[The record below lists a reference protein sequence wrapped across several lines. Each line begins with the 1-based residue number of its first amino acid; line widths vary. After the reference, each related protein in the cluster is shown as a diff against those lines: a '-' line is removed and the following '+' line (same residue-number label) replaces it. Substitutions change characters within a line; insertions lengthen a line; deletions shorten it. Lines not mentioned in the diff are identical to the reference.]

1 MLKVVDLFIDFLLLV
16 GEGDRKIRPTQ
27 RVSLEK
33 YRTMLYKEQ
42 GRKCKYCGASKR
54 KANFQ
59 IDHIHPVVMGGS
71 NDYENLQLLCPSCN
85 QRKGMQSDAEF
96 RERYKSL
103 LPKRGGIPQS
113 VIPAEKFRAVTKETT
128 ESERVK
134 AFRKTKYLSPRDRI
148 RGGAI
153 GSAIAVIAVL
163 FVLFASIGLSG
174 AALLILPI
182 MVGGLIGGGIYLRAA
197 HTGKLVESS

>member
-1 MLKVVDLFIDFLLLV
+1 MLKLLDLFIDFLLLI

-33 YRTMLYKEQ
+33 YRSRLYTEQ

-59 IDHIHPVVMGGS
+59 IDHVDPVVMGGS
-71 NDYENLQLLCPSCN
+71 NDYDNLQLLCPPCN

-103 LPKRGGIPQS
+103 LPKRGIPQS
-113 VIPAEKFRAVTKETT
+113 VISPERFRAVTRQTT
-128 ESERVK
+128 ESESVRT
-134 AFRKTKYLSPRDRI
+134 FRKTKYWSPKDRI

-153 GSAIAVIAVL
+153 GSA
-163 FVLFASIGLSG
+163 FVVAI
-174 AALLILPI
+174 ALLILLASLGATDALLLLLPI
-182 MVGGLIGGGIYLRAA
+182 ILGGVIGGGIYLRAGS
-197 HTGKLVESS
+197 TGKLIEPS